1 MQIKA
6 SAFWTGKFCYTSRF
20 SFAKREIMKIYDSH
34 KKEKVEF
41 VSIIPNE
48 VRIYV
53 CGPTVYD
60 DSHLGHARSAIV
72 FDLLRRVLMEN
83 GYKVIFVKN
92 FTDIDDKIIN
102 KALQSHHSLEEI
114 TQTYTKRY
122 LEEMEALGVMRA
134 DIEPKA
140 TENLETMCA
149 MIQTLLDRGI
159 AYQTSNG
166 DIYLAVSKDKD
177 YGSLS
182 GRIAELES
190 QSRVQNSEQ
199 KHDNKDFAL
208 WKSYKGI
215 GDIGYDSPFGKG
227 RPGWHIECSAMIQK
241 HLALQGEYAIDIHG
255 GGADLLFPHHEN
267 EASQTRCAKDQTLA
281 KYWMHNGFVTINGE
295 KMAKSLGNSFFIKDA
310 LANYDGEILRFYLL
324 STHYRMGLNFSEED
338 LLASKKRLDRLYRL
352 KKRLAALSKQGS
364 KTQQDDTFKTMF
376 LEALNDDLNISK
388 SLSVLDDFIAHANE
402 QLDSK
407 QHDKIPQIQANLTL
421 VARVLGI
428 GNKDCFEYFKLGVDD
443 SLRQEIEAL
452 LQKRLVYK
460 QAKDFQNADKIREE
474 LRKKGIEIMDT
485 PDGCIWER
493 V

>member
-1 MQIKA
+1 
-6 SAFWTGKFCYTSRF
+6 
-20 SFAKREIMKIYDSH
+20 MKIYDSH
-34 KKEKVEF
+34 KKEKVQFE
-41 VSIIPNE
+41 SIIPNE
-48 VRIYV
+48 ARIYV

-72 FDLLRRVLMEN
+72 FDLLRRVLREN
-83 GYKVIFVKN
+83 GYKVTFVKN

-102 KALQSHHSLEEI
+102 KAMQNNCSIEEI
-114 TQTYTKRY
+114 TQTYTQRY
-122 LEEMEALGVMRA
+122 LNEMEALGVLRA

-140 TENLETMCA
+140 TENLESMCA
-149 MIQTLLDRGI
+149 MIQILLDKGI
-159 AYQTSNG
+159 AYQTPNG
-166 DIYLAVSKDKD
+166 DIYLSVNKDKE

-227 RPGWHIECSAMIQK
+227 RPGWHIECSAMIK
-241 HLALQGEYAIDIHG
+241 AHLALQGEYAIDIHG

-267 EASQTRCAKDQTLA
+267 EASQTRCADGQHLA

-310 LANYDGEILRFYLL
+310 LLNYDGEILRFYLL
-324 STHYRMGLNFSEED
+324 STHYRAGLNFAEED

-352 KKRLAALSKQGS
+352 KKRLVSLKSKDSTNAQ
-364 KTQQDDTFKTMF
+364 DTFQKEF
-376 LEALNDDLNISK
+376 LEALSDDLNISK
-388 SLSVLDDFIAHANE
+388 ALSVLDDFITTANE

-407 QHDKIPQIQANLTL
+407 QNDKISLMKENLNF
-421 VARVLGI
+421 VSKILGI
-428 GNKDCFEYFKLGVDD
+428 GAKDCFKYFQLGI
-443 SLRQEIEAL
+443 SEAFKAEIEDL
-452 LQKRLVYK
+452 INKRAEFK
-460 QAKDFQNADKIREE
+460 KAKDFQNADKIREE
-474 LRKKGIEIMDT
+474 LRQKGIEIMDT
-485 PDGCIWER
+485 PEGCIWEKI
-493 V
+493 